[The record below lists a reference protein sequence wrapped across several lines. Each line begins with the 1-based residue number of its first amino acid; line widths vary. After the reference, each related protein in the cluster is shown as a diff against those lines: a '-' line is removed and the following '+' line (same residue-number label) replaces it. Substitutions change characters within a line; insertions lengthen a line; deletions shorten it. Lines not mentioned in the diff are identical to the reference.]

1 MHSMNPVRLVNTVS
15 SFVLTVQA
23 SGMRSVILRWTA
35 LYVVERNAWLTRFGE
50 CNVKTA
56 SVIFGHEDIMKEMAS
71 FCHST
76 KTILKND
83 VTLFVLMHCLILFDP
98 RETNLVDRQLINT
111 FRDKYVILLK
121 HYLESEYSFLYTERY
136 LRAILD
142 KTVEIRHVA
151 YKSMGILR
159 EFKEY
164 VPPLVK
170 QILNLQENC

>member
-1 MHSMNPVRLVNTVS
+1 MCIRD
-15 SFVLTVQA
+15 
-23 SGMRSVILRWTA
+23 R
-35 LYVVERNAWLTRFGE
+35 
-50 CNVKTA
+50 
-56 SVIFGHEDIMKEMAS
+56 
-71 FCHST
+71 
-76 KTILKND
+76 KND

-98 RETNLVDRQLINT
+98 REANLVDRQLINT

-151 YKSMGILR
+151 DKSMGILR
-159 EFKEY
+159 EFREY